1 MAKIYG
7 LQGAMTGKLANTVMV
22 VRNGEQLARKYQP
35 VVYNPSTEGQVAA
48 RAKLKLMSQLSAVMA
63 PVIAIPRQ
71 GTISS
76 RNMFTKKNYPAVT
89 SADGTA
95 NIELSDIKLTDS
107 VVSLPA
113 LSIEAASN
121 SVSIRLSSATPGLSR
136 VVYVMFI
143 KQDDNTLRLVD
154 SKAVGIPGSSQDY
167 QTGFTTVTGSN
178 YVFYAYG
185 VRDNT
190 EAARTKFGELTVVTA
205 ETVAKIVAT
214 RQLTG
219 ADVTL
224 TETRYGTIT
233 A

>member
-35 VVYNPSTEGQVAA
+35 VVFNPSTEGQVAA

-76 RNMFTKKNYPAVT
+76 RNLFTKKNYPAIT
-89 SADGTA
+89 FADGTA
-95 NIELSDIKLTDS
+95 DIELSGIQLTDS
-107 VVSLPA
+107 VVSLPDIT
-113 LSIEAASN
+113 LEAASN
-121 SVSIRLSSATPGLSR
+121 SVSIRLSSANPGLSR
-136 VVYVMFI
+136 VVYAMFI

-154 SKAVGIPGSSQDY
+154 SKTVGIPGSSQDY
-167 QTGFTTVTGSN
+167 QTGFSAVTGST

-205 ETVAKIVAT
+205 ETVAKLIAT

-224 TETRYGTIT
+224 TETRYGIIT